1 MLCLAHSRDPINGGF
16 IYRREMIL
24 FFKKKN
30 IMVRWV
36 PHELCHLRI
45 GEAWPTSMAWGG
57 KTVDRRILR
66 LLERKKCFY
75 WQLQT
80 FEKIWMVPFFGLLI
94 ISLHFN
100 SPADFV
106 HLVLSNF
113 FSYSTHTHMDTDTDI
128 HIEGERERVNW
139 ERSLQIC
146 QGIAL
151 LFAKGWLLVHEL
163 AWFVS

>member
-1 MLCLAHSRDPINGGF
+1 
-16 IYRREMIL
+16 
-24 FFKKKN
+24 
-30 IMVRWV
+30 MVRWV
-36 PHELCHLRI
+36 PHELCLENRRRMTHLY
-45 GEAWPTSMAWGG
+45 GMGWKNSGQENSL
-57 KTVDRRILR
+57 LR
-66 LLERKKCFY
+66 LLERRKCSY
-75 WQLQT
+75 WPLQT

-113 FSYSTHTHMDTDTDI
+113 FSYSTHTHMDTHTDTDTDTDI

-139 ERSLQIC
+139 ELSLQIC
-146 QGIAL
+146 QGIPL